1 MKNSTNNPLRLDN
14 QESTKI
20 TQFDTIRQGKA
31 TNQLTKVTN
40 AGGRA
45 SINPLSQQA
54 IIQTQDIEVF
64 IANYEEQTKDLSP
77 TTYRLLDALTVKFT
91 DNGSSGTLIELPLTE
106 YMERCG
112 LKDKKSARAQVQ
124 TELDNLYRIS
134 INWQDTDRKSG
145 KQKDFIKVRLCDS
158 VGIKKGII
166 FFNLTPVFFNYL
178 SENPVMP
185 YPKKLYRINAQY
197 NPHSFYFLRRIAEH
211 KNMNNGK
218 SNEDIIAVRTLLE
231 SSPVM
236 PLYEDIEKLGQI
248 QQRII
253 EPFERDMDNLS
264 DTLTWE
270 YVHRNGVPLTDAELK
285 NMSYEL
291 FSSLMIHT
299 TWLEYPA
306 RVKKHTAAPKKNN
319 KAAGQ

>member
-1 MKNSTNNPLRLDN
+1 MKKSNTPLRASNL
-14 QESTKI
+14 ESAKI

-31 TNQLTKVTN
+31 TNQLTKLSD

-45 SINPLSQQA
+45 DINPLGQQA
-54 IIQTQDIEVF
+54 ILKTQDIEVF
-64 IANYEEQTKDLSP
+64 IANYEEQTRELSP

-91 DNGSSGTLIELPLTE
+91 DNGSSGTLIELPLAE

-124 TELDNLYRIS
+124 AELDNLYRIS
-134 INWQDTDRKSG
+134 ISWQDTDRKSG
-145 KQKDFIKVRLCDS
+145 KAKDFVKVRLCDS

-166 FFNLTPVFFNYL
+166 LFNLTPVFYNYL
-178 SENPVMP
+178 SDNPIMP

-197 NPHSFYFLRRIAEH
+197 NPHSFYFLRRISEH
-211 KNMNNGK
+211 KNMNSGK

-270 YVHRNGVPLTDAELK
+270 YVHRNGVPLTETELGSM
-285 NMSYEL
+285 NYEL

-306 RVKKHTAAPKKNN
+306 RVKKNTAAKK
-319 KAAGQ
+319 KAQ